1 MNRGGVA
8 SLAAVALGLSGMIGI
23 EILSWQS
30 ASEDAALVRP
40 VRAAP
45 SGAPIGAP
53 AARGEPSESRD
64 ERLGIILARPL
75 FSPDRRPAASGARS
89 VSGLPRLAGI
99 VVTGSR
105 KVAIFAAP
113 SGGKPVVADEGGRLG
128 AYDVRAINEDGVTV
142 VGPEG
147 ALVLR
152 PIFDPAPP
160 APVRKT
166 VQPARVEAQK
176 PPAR

>member
-1 MNRGGVA
+1 M
-8 SLAAVALGLSGMIGI
+8 
-23 EILSWQS
+23 
-30 ASEDAALVRP
+30 
-40 VRAAP
+40 
-45 SGAPIGAP
+45 
-53 AARGEPSESRD
+53 ARGEASESRD

-113 SGGKPVVADEGGRLG
+113 AGGKPVVADEGGRLG

-166 VQPARVEAQK
+166 VQPARVEAPK
-176 PPAR
+176 PSAR